1 MADGSSLIEALHT
14 QVLVGLLSIL
24 VVGAAALMSWW
35 FASDLIV
42 IIIKT
47 FEIIAWLLGL
57 MLWPFRL

>member
-24 VVGAAALMSWW
+24 VVGAAAVASWR
-35 FASDLIV
+35 FASDLICM
-42 IIIKT
+42 IINV